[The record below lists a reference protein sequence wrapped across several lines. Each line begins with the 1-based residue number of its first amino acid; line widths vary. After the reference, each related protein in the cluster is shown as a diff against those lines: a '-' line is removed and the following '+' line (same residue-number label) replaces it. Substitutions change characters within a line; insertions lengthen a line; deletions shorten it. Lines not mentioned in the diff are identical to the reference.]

1 MGGAIDTT
9 ARCQACAGHGI
20 LAPLSAIHSIIILVF
35 LFRVQDRVIMDL
47 NDVGAQLD
55 PENDEVFISGL
66 PTDTTEQDIA
76 DYFGQIGIIKQ
87 VHGIRMSEG

>member
-1 MGGAIDTT
+1 
-9 ARCQACAGHGI
+9 
-20 LAPLSAIHSIIILVF
+20 
-35 LFRVQDRVIMDL
+35 MDL

-87 VHGIRMSEG
+87 VHGIRMSEA

>member
-1 MGGAIDTT
+1 MPLMHYIYN
-9 ARCQACAGHGI
+9 I
-20 LAPLSAIHSIIILVF
+20 LFVF
-35 LFRVQDRVIMDL
+35 TSSMDL

-87 VHGIRMSEG
+87 VHSMSGQA

>member
-1 MGGAIDTT
+1 MGGPIDTT
-9 ARCQACAGHGI
+9 ARCPGHVAI
-20 LAPLSAIHSIIILVF
+20 APLPAVQYIIILVYF
-35 LFRVQDRVIMDL
+35 CRVIMDL

-66 PTDTTEQDIA
+66 PADTTEQDIA

-87 VHGIRMSEG
+87 VHGIRMSEA

>member
-20 LAPLSAIHSIIILVF
+20 IAPLSAAHSIIILVF
-35 LFRVQDRVIMDL
+35 LFRVQGRVIMDL

-87 VHGIRMSEG
+87 VHGIRMSEA